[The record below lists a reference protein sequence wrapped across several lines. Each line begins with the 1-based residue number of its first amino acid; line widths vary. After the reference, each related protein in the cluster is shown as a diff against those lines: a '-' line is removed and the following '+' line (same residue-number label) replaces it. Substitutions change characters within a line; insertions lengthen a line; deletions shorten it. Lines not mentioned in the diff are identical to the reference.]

1 MARDGLF
8 FQRTGELNRKG
19 VPGVALI
26 VQGMWA
32 AFLVLPRT
40 YDPLTGKYGNLYSNL
55 LDYVVSAVLIFY
67 ILTIA
72 GIFRLRRTK
81 PQAERPYK
89 TFGYPVVPALYI
101 LGATVILLVLLRY
114 RTSTT
119 LPGLALIASGLPVY
133 ALLRKGSRSRSSAL
147 ATDAE
152 AKGTEADH
160 S

>member
-8 FQRTGELNRKG
+8 FQRTGILNRAG
-19 VPGVALI
+19 VPGVALL

-40 YDPLTGKYGNLYSNL
+40 FDPLTGKYGNLYSNL

-67 ILTIA
+67 ILTII

-81 PQAERPYK
+81 PLAERPYK

-101 LGATVILLVLLRY
+101 LGASVILVILLCY
-114 RTSTT
+114 RTATT
-119 LPGLALIASGLPVY
+119 LPGLVVIASGLPVY
-133 ALLRKGSRSRSSAL
+133 VLFRAVSPRAGEKPLPEK
-147 ATDAE
+147 E
-152 AKGTEADH
+152 
-160 S
+160 